1 MTAAITVAIAVGF
14 FAMVAFVGLY
24 WRSAWRTTP
33 LGQNLMAL
41 PAVLGALLGLWL
53 VARVAGPLPLWIWF
67 VGIAALDA
75 VMWWR
80 VLILWRLQHYD
91 SDPGS

>member
-14 FAMVAFVGLY
+14 LAMVVFVGLY
-24 WRSAWRTTP
+24 WRSSWRTTP

-41 PAVLGALLGLWL
+41 PAVLGGLLGLWL
-53 VARVAGPLPLWIWF
+53 FARVAGPLPTWVWLG
-67 VGIAALDA
+67 GIAALDA

-80 VLILWRLQHYD
+80 VWILWRLQHRR
-91 SDPGS
+91 